1 VKLVTYRAEGREKVG
16 ACVGDHVVA
25 LPYGS
30 VTSLLASLGTLR
42 AAAEKIA
49 QDPSTPR
56 IPKAEAALLAPIPR
70 PNKLLCLAG
79 NYSQHIREGGGSVP
93 GKEKMTPRVFM
104 KPPSNT
110 IIGPGQP
117 VILPRI
123 GNKID
128 WECELGVVIGKTA
141 RFVTEKTAMSH
152 VAGYTIVNDISE
164 RDLQIGVH
172 RERRPGDEWFDWLNG
187 KWFDTFAPMG
197 PCVATADE
205 VPDPHALRLSL
216 KLNGEVK
223 QDASTGQMI
232 FRVPEIVAFV
242 STLVTLEPGDVI
254 ATGTP
259 AGVGSTT
266 NTFLKPGDVMEVEI
280 EKIGAFRTPVKAMA

>member
-1 VKLVTYRAEGREKVG
+1 MKLVTYRAEGKERVG
-16 ACVGDHVVA
+16 ALVGEEIVA
-25 LPYGS
+25 LPYQS
-30 VTSLLASLGTLR
+30 VASVLSLWDALR
-42 AAAEKIA
+42 PEAIKIA
-49 QDPSTPR
+49 QDASTPR
-56 IPKAEAALLAPIPR
+56 IARKDATLLAPIPR

-110 IIGPGQP
+110 VIGPGQP
-117 VILPRI
+117 VILPKN
-123 GNKID
+123 GNQID
-128 WECELGVVIGKTA
+128 WECELGIVIGRAA
-141 RFVTEKTAMSH
+141 RFVTEKAAMSH

-164 RDLQIGVH
+164 RELKIDVD
-172 RERRPGDEWFDWLNG
+172 REPRPGDEWFDWLNG

-197 PCVATADE
+197 PCVATTEE
-205 VPDPHALRLSL
+205 VPDPHALRLTL

-232 FRVPEIVAFV
+232 FRVPEIVAFI
-242 STLVTLEPGDVI
+242 STLMTLEPGDVI

-259 AGVGSTT
+259 AGVGNATDT
-266 NTFLKPGDVMEVEI
+266 YLKPGDVMEMEI